1 MLTGYMD
8 GELDLVYRVEIERH
22 LQTCPECKRS
32 LADGRTLA
40 ATLHSKPLYY
50 AAPNGLESRVL
61 TAVRTA
67 ADAQRPPTRRS
78 LRPVAAFAATAAAFC
93 CLWFVFALTPRT
105 LRAEA
110 VTQQI
115 TCSHVRSLMATHLLD
130 VASEDPTVIKAWF
143 RGKLDYMPP
152 VSDLRVQ
159 NYPLQGARLDY
170 LSDRPVAALVYTRRN
185 HTINLFLWPAVE
197 AGSPTIQ
204 QESRRNY
211 RLCRWT
217 LGAMTYWAVS
227 DLSAEELNLFAQ
239 TVQEH
244 TPFSAVPESC
254 K

>member
-8 GELDLVYRVEIERH
+8 GELDLVYRMEVERH

-32 LADGRTLA
+32 LTDGRTLA
-40 ATLHSKPLYY
+40 AALHSKRLYY
-50 AAPNGLESRVL
+50 AAPKGLESRVL

-67 ADAQRPPTRRS
+67 ADAQRPPTRRG
-78 LRPVAAFAATAAAFC
+78 LRPFAVIAASAVALAG
-93 CLWFVFALTPRT
+93 LWFVFAQTPRT

-115 TCSHVRSLMATHLLD
+115 TCSHLRSLMAMHLLD
-130 VASEDPTVIKAWF
+130 VASADPTGVKAWF
-143 RGKLDYMPP
+143 SGKLDYVPP
-152 VSDLRVQ
+152 VADLTVQ

-170 LSDRPVAALVYTRRN
+170 LSDRPVAALVYKRHN
-185 HTINLFLWPAVE
+185 HTINLFVWPASE
-197 AGSPTIQ
+197 LGSPAIQ
-204 QESRRNY
+204 QESRHGY

-244 TPFSAVPESC
+244 TPFSAVPERC
-254 K
+254 E